1 MTVTERKT
9 LRNQSA
15 RALLAMSGMLML
27 PALAVI
33 SSSGRFGFLVIAT
46 ICVGISILLGQGRTR
61 SIAIIATVVTL
72 SLTAASYP
80 AFKKHMD
87 LYIERSQEKSVT
99 ESAPHSTD
107 D

>member
-1 MTVTERKT
+1 MTNTQRNV

-15 RALLAMSGMLML
+15 RALLATSGLLML
-27 PALAVI
+27 PALVVI
-33 SSSGRFGFLVIAT
+33 SSSGRFVFLVIAT
-46 ICVGISILLGQGRTR
+46 ICAGISILLGQGRTR
-61 SIAIIATVVTL
+61 YFAIIATAVTL
-72 SLTAASYP
+72 SLTAGSYP

-99 ESAPHSTD
+99 ESVPHSTD